1 MFTEQGGQSFREGLP
16 ADYVSLIVANQA
28 LTSYSP
34 ATENHVMIC
43 KEVSYDLAMHEWGNI
58 LDSGSLPKDQ
68 MSVAKAHLA
77 GLKAEKDMAY
87 YLAAR
92 FKQQRDLAIFN
103 NLKIEH
109 GGMVAQID
117 HLVLSRWSVYFIE
130 TKSVGH
136 KISIN
141 ADGQWARVYG
151 RKYKNMESPIEQSRR
166 HETILFD
173 LLEARRSEFMGK
185 MLGMQ
190 KTFRKLI
197 DVQHLVAVS
206 VGAIIQGHGK
216 KAVADHLRA
225 MDQIPQMIEDRHK
238 EVKAS
243 FMGGVLADML
253 TPGHKK
259 RLAAFNEK
267 EFEACCQMLLAL
279 DISQTPLEQV
289 HAFIEELPE
298 EAAGLKTDGD
308 GEEDDGAETASAN
321 VATNPQANP
330 AATPAPACPKCGADM
345 VLRTAGRGDRAGK
358 QFYGCSAYPKCRG
371 IVNLD

>member
-1 MFTEQGGQSFREGLP
+1 
-16 ADYVSLIVANQA
+16 
-28 LTSYSP
+28 
-34 ATENHVMIC
+34 MIC
-43 KEVSYDLAMHEWGNI
+43 KEVSYDLAMQEWGHL

-68 MSVAKAHLA
+68 VSSVKAYMA
-77 GLKAEKDMAY
+77 GLKAEKEMAY

-92 FKQQRDLAIFN
+92 FGQYRDLAIFN

-109 GGMVAQID
+109 RGMVAQVD
-117 HLVLSRWSVYFIE
+117 HLVLSRWSAYFIE

-166 HETILFD
+166 HEAILFD
-173 LLEARRSEFMGK
+173 LLESRLSEFMGK
-185 MLGMQ
+185 VLGLQ
-190 KTFRKLI
+190 KAFRKLI

-206 VGAIIQGHGK
+206 VGAIIQGRGK
-216 KAVADHLRA
+216 KAVTDHLRA

-253 TPGHKK
+253 NPGHKK

-279 DISQTPLEQV
+279 DASQTPLEQA
-289 HAFIEELPE
+289 HAFIEGLHV
-298 EAAGLKTDGD
+298 EATGLQPGCDEG
-308 GEEDDGAETASAN
+308 GED
-321 VATNPQANP
+321 
-330 AATPAPACPKCGADM
+330 AATAVPSGPSSGTQTKAPAGNTAPACPKCGAEM

-358 QFYGCSAYPKCRG
+358 QFYGCSTYPKCRG
-371 IVNLD
+371 IVNLG

>member
-1 MFTEQGGQSFREGLP
+1 
-16 ADYVSLIVANQA
+16 
-28 LTSYSP
+28 
-34 ATENHVMIC
+34 MIC
-43 KEVSYDLAMHEWGNI
+43 KEVSYDLAMHEWGHL
-58 LDSGSLPKDQ
+58 LDSGSLPEDQ
-68 MSVAKAHLA
+68 ISVAKAHLA
-77 GLKAEKDMAY
+77 GLKAEKEMAY

-92 FKQQRDLAIFN
+92 FAEHRDLAIFN

-109 GGMVAQID
+109 AGRAAQID
-117 HLVLSRWSVYFIE
+117 HLVLSRWSAYFIE

-136 KISIN
+136 KININ

-151 RKYKNMESPIEQSRR
+151 RKFRNIESPIEQSRR

-173 LLEARRSEFMGK
+173 LVESRRADFMGK

-206 VGAIIQGHGK
+206 VGATIAGRGK
-216 KAVADHLRA
+216 KAVSGHLRA
-225 MDQIPQMIEDRHK
+225 LDQIPQMIEDRHK

-243 FMGGVLADML
+243 FLGGVLADMI

-259 RLAAFNEK
+259 RLAAFNDS
-267 EFEACCQMLLAL
+267 EFRACCQMLLDL

-289 HAFIEELPE
+289 HAFIARLPE
-298 EAAGLKTDGD
+298 ESAGLESGGEGQSD
-308 GEEDDGAETASAN
+308 GEVRTTPSDTTAET
-321 VATNPQANP
+321 Q
-330 AATPAPACPKCGADM
+330 ATPATMTATPACPKCGAEM
-345 VLRTAGRGDRAGK
+345 VLRTARRGERAGK

-371 IVNLD
+371 LVNLG

>member
-1 MFTEQGGQSFREGLP
+1 ML
-16 ADYVSLIVANQA
+16 Y
-28 LTSYSP
+28 
-34 ATENHVMIC
+34 
-43 KEVSYDLAMHEWGNI
+43 KEVSYDLAMDEWGHL
-58 LDSGSLPKDQ
+58 LDSGSLPEDQ
-68 MSVAKAHLA
+68 VSVAKAHLA
-77 GLKAEKDMAY
+77 GLKAEKEMAY
-87 YLAAR
+87 YLKAR
-92 FKQQRDLAIFN
+92 FNGHRDLAVFN

-109 GGMVAQID
+109 SGLVAQID
-117 HLVLSRWSVYFIE
+117 HLVLSRWSAYFIE

-185 MLGMQ
+185 RLGMQ

-206 VGAIIQGHGK
+206 VGAIIQGRGK

-238 EVKAS
+238 QVAAS

-259 RLAAFNEK
+259 RLAAFNDK
-267 EFEACCQMLLAL
+267 DFEACCRMLLDL

-289 HAFIEELPE
+289 HAFIAKLPE
-298 EAAGLKTDGD
+298 EAAGLETGVDGQAD
-308 GEEDDGAETASAN
+308 EKIETAPTSTADK
-321 VATNPQANP
+321 PQ
-330 AATPAPACPKCGADM
+330 ATPATAPGAPQCPKCGAEM
-345 VLRTAGRGDRAGK
+345 VLRTASRGDRAGK

-371 IVNLD
+371 IVNLC

>member
-1 MFTEQGGQSFREGLP
+1 
-16 ADYVSLIVANQA
+16 
-28 LTSYSP
+28 
-34 ATENHVMIC
+34 MIC
-43 KEVSYDLAMHEWGNI
+43 KEVSYDLAMHEWGHL
-58 LDSGSLPKDQ
+58 LDSGSLPEDQ
-68 MSVAKAHLA
+68 VSVAKAHLA
-77 GLKAEKDMAY
+77 GLKAEKEMAY

-92 FKQQRDLAIFN
+92 FAQHRDLAIFN

-109 GGMVAQID
+109 GGLVAQID
-117 HLVLSRWSVYFIE
+117 HLVLSRWSAYFIE

-185 MLGMQ
+185 MLGLQ

-206 VGAIIQGHGK
+206 VGAIIQGRGK

-225 MDQIPQMIEDRHK
+225 MDQIPQMIKDRHK
-238 EVKAS
+238 AVAAS

-253 TPGHKK
+253 NPGHKK
-259 RLAAFNEK
+259 RLAAFSEK
-267 EFEACCQMLLAL
+267 EFEACCQMLLDL
-279 DISQTPLEQV
+279 DASQTPLEQV
-289 HAFIEELPE
+289 HAFIAKLPE
-298 EAAGLKTDGD
+298 EAAGLESGRDGQAD
-308 GEEDDGAETASAN
+308 GEVGTAPADTAAETR
-321 VATNPQANP
+321 
-330 AATPAPACPKCGADM
+330 ATPATTPAAPACPKCGAKM
-345 VLRTAGRGDRAGK
+345 VLRTATRGDRAGK
-358 QFYGCSAYPKCRG
+358 QFHGCSAYPKCRG
-371 IVNLD
+371 IVNLG